1 LPITLCCCSSFGPGH
16 DGSSGYGLGRFFGEI
31 FSGGIE
37 VCPPSPLAP
46 AAPHA
51 SYLLPSSLATSR
63 ASAASLR
70 FNNTHKGYSAPDS
83 RSGRQPYHKPSSSYP
98 FRRDIMRH
106 GPHSTDTTYPTAIA
120 SSSRSSSPPPPCTSP
135 PRNPVCPSSLCS
147 TGPRSHWPSHRNPLV
162 VRVHRQRRPEGG
174 IPACPLAP
182 RRYYPTRLHLL
193 SPPQRLPPRPLTPNG
208 ASLRVPARRATS
220 PPPVRFPLPLPA
232 QEEGQDP

>member
-1 LPITLCCCSSFGPGH
+1 MMAHPATVWA
-16 DGSSGYGLGRFFGEI
+16 GSSGK
-31 FSGGIE
+31 FSAAGSKF
-37 VCPPSPLAP
+37 VLLPPLHLLPLTLLTCCPPPLPRLVPQLP
-46 AAPHA
+46 AF
-51 SYLLPSSLATSR
+51 
-63 ASAASLR
+63 ASAHTRVIQLPTA
-70 FNNTHKGYSAPDS
+70 GQADS
-83 RSGRQPYHKPSSSYP
+83 PYHKPSSSYP

-135 PRNPVCPSSLCS
+135 PRDPVCPSSLCS